1 MITSKTIANGILR
14 AITVIVLT
22 ALLLYFLP
30 NFICISILNCCLN
43 PLIGNPV
50 LDFFTR
56 RLKFN
61 HIFAT
66 IATLF
71 IFVIVISGFI
81 MMFIPLILS
90 QGQNLSFKYWRYR
103 AADHSISKPN
113 KRFFRKSSYW
123 FIKILKASDISSK
136 INFNIIPNF

>member
-22 ALLLYFLP
+22 ALLLYFLYQ
-30 NFICISILNCCLN
+30 ISSVLVYLIVALILTL
-43 PLIGNPV
+43 LIGNPV

-90 QGQNLSFKYWRYR
+90 QGQNLSLLNTG
-103 AADHSISKPN
+103 AIEQQTIQLVN
-113 KRFFRKSSYW
+113 QMFFRKSSY
-123 FIKILKASDISSK
+123 
-136 INFNIIPNF
+136 

>member
-1 MITSKTIANGILR
+1 MITSKTIANGIL

-22 ALLLYFLP
+22 ALLLYFLYQ
-30 NFICISILNCCLN
+30 ISSVLVYLIVALILT
-43 PLIGNPV
+43 LIGNPV

-113 KRFFRKSSYW
+113 KRFFRKSSY
-123 FIKILKASDISSK
+123 
-136 INFNIIPNF
+136 

>member
-1 MITSKTIANGILR
+1 
-14 AITVIVLT
+14 VIVLT
-22 ALLLYFLP
+22 ATSLFSLP
-30 NFICISILNCCLN
+30 NFICIVYLIVALILT
-43 PLIGNPV
+43 LIGNPV

-90 QGQNLSFKYWRYR
+90 QGQNLSLLNTG
-103 AADHSISKPN
+103 AIEQQTIQLVNQISVFLEN
-113 KRFFRKSSYW
+113 H
-123 FIKILKASDISSK
+123 IDSSK
-136 INFNIIPNF
+136 Y